1 MPSMALPLEINT
13 VAATFIRGGAYGNQN
28 YGGKT
33 TLVIKDDNGSD
44 YDRIS
49 LVRWDTLALKGR
61 RPDSFKVE
69 MQFYVIRAVVIDRE
83 ICLDWL
89 EPYNWSEDT
98 VTWNNSDGQLGNKV
112 KEAKIYCHMI
122 KPSMEKTYVTFSL
135 PGRFFVESDVFDARF
150 RQTWPVPHSDAD
162 TMFSR
167 NFPIKVIP
175 LD

>member
-1 MPSMALPLEINT
+1 MPSMALPLEVNT
-13 VAATFIRGGAYGNQN
+13 IEATYIRSGAYGNQN

-33 TLVIKDDNGSD
+33 TLVFKDDSGTD

-49 LVRWDTLALKGR
+49 LVRWNTQALKGKD
-61 RPDSFKVE
+61 PDSFKVE

-122 KPSMEKTYVTFSL
+122 KPSMEKNICNVQL
-135 PGRFFVESDVFDARF
+135 AWKVFR
-150 RQTWPVPHSDAD
+150 
-162 TMFSR
+162 
-167 NFPIKVIP
+167 
-175 LD
+175 